1 MSAMQAACNATAFQL
16 RECPA
21 RCLLHYVREAC
32 ASHAASTRST
42 YHYSARTRRKTVTLA
57 WCLTPLN
64 SPSKHL
70 HGPFATR
77 ERAQREAMRLLSH
90 EAKVIASEALRM
102 PPMLVPTPCRTTCV
116 QHQRTAYVPLPA
128 TSSQGARRVSHTHV
142 TTSTAANNA
151 SASSAQQASPTP
163 QAMAIYRLTE
173 GKLRYMAA
181 QLGIPLGNTVTR
193 AGIIDILTKELDLL

>member
-1 MSAMQAACNATAFQL
+1 M
-16 RECPA
+16 
-21 RCLLHYVREAC
+21 
-32 ASHAASTRST
+32 
-42 YHYSARTRRKTVTLA
+42 TLA

-77 ERAQREAMRLLSH
+77 ERAQREAIRLLSH
-90 EAKVIASEALRM
+90 EAKLIASEHLRM
-102 PPMLVPTPCRTTCV
+102 PPMLVPTPCNTTCR
-116 QHQRTAYVPLPA
+116 QPTAYAPLPA
-128 TSSQGARRVSHTHV
+128 TPSQGARRVSHTHV

-151 SASSAQQASPTP
+151 SAAHSPAPQASQ

-181 QLGIPLGNTVTR
+181 QLGIPLGTTVTR
-193 AGIIDILTKELDLL
+193 ASIIEILTKELDLL